1 MTPDRPIRLLV
12 VDDHPVFLDV
22 LAHALETEPDF
33 ELAGTANG
41 GEAGVAAWRHQRPD
55 VTLMDV
61 RMLGGDGIDAI
72 RRIRAIDAAARVLML
87 TSSEHGQDALAA
99 LQAGAAGYISKS
111 VGYKELLD
119 AIREV
124 HAGGRPIS
132 DAVAL
137 RLAAAENDRRLSD
150 RELEVLSLLRDG
162 CTHEDIA
169 SRLFISDRTVR
180 AHVGSIKI
188 KLAASSAAQCV
199 SRAYELG
206 LFRGSADTATRRSP
220 P

>member
-1 MTPDRPIRLLV
+1 MTAIQRIRLVV

-22 LAHALETEPDF
+22 LAQALEAEADF
-33 ELAGTANG
+33 QLVATATG
-41 GEAGVAAWRHQRPD
+41 GHAGVAAWREHRPD

-61 RMLGGDGIDAI
+61 RMLGGDGITAI
-72 RRIRAIDAAARVLML
+72 RRIRDFDPGARVLML

-99 LQAGAAGYISKS
+99 MRAGAAGYVSKS
-111 VGYKELLD
+111 VGYPDLLA

-132 DAVAL
+132 DNLQL
-137 RLAAAENDRRLSD
+137 RLNAAANDRRLSD
-150 RELEVLSLLRDG
+150 RELEVLTLLRDG
-162 CTHEDIA
+162 CSHDEIA
-169 SRLFISDRTVR
+169 ARLVIADRTVR
-180 AHVGSIKI
+180 AHVGSIKE

-206 LFRGSADTATRRSP
+206 LFRG
-220 P
+220 

>member
-1 MTPDRPIRLLV
+1 MTARHRIRLLV

-22 LAHALETEPDF
+22 LAQALEAEPDF
-33 ELAGTANG
+33 HLVATATG
-41 GEAGVAAWRHQRPD
+41 GGAGVAAWRGHRPD

-61 RMLGGDGIDAI
+61 RMLGGDGITAI
-72 RRIRAIDAAARVLML
+72 RRIRELDPAARVLML

-99 LQAGAAGYISKS
+99 MQAGAAGYVSKS
-111 VGYKELLD
+111 VGYPDLLA

-132 DAVAL
+132 DNLQL
-137 RLAAAENDRRLSD
+137 RLAAAANDRRLSS
-150 RELEVLSLLRDG
+150 RELEVLTLLRDG
-162 CTHEDIA
+162 CSHDEIA
-169 SRLFISDRTVR
+169 TRLTIADRTVR
-180 AHVGSIKI
+180 AHVGSIKT

-206 LFRGSADTATRRSP
+206 LFRG
-220 P
+220 

>member
-1 MTPDRPIRLLV
+1 MTLEQPIRLLV

-22 LAHALETEPDF
+22 LVQALETEPDF
-33 ELAGTANG
+33 KLAGTASG
-41 GEAGVAAWRHQRPD
+41 GEAGVAAWRRQRPD

-61 RMLGGDGIDAI
+61 RMLGGDGIEAI
-72 RRIRAIDAAARVLML
+72 RRIRAIDATARVLML

-99 LQAGAAGYISKS
+99 LQAGAAGYVSKS
-111 VGYKELLD
+111 VGYKDLLD

-137 RLAAAENDRRLSD
+137 RLAAAENDRRLTD
-150 RELEVLSLLRDG
+150 RELEVLTLLRDG
-162 CTHEDIA
+162 RTHEEIA
-169 SRLFISDRTVR
+169 TRLSIADRTVR

-199 SRAYELG
+199 ARGYELG
-206 LFRGSADTATRRSP
+206 LFRG
-220 P
+220 